1 MSEAPAADKDRSG
14 TERAAILLLTLGEH
28 EAAQV
33 LKHMGA
39 REVQKIG
46 AAMAQLQNVS
56 REEVSGVLSDFSNG
70 VARQTS
76 VGVGVDEFLRN
87 VMTNALGEEKA
98 ANVIERINV
107 GLPNKGLETLKW
119 MDSRSVAEVIHNEHR
134 RSSPSCSPTWNR
146 TWPPMSCRSCLPNL
160 HADVMMRIATSDGVQ
175 PAALSELDEVIEK
188 SFASTSSRTSEL
200 GGERRP
206 PTSSMRW
213 SRPSSPA

>member
-1 MSEAPAADKDRSG
+1 MSDEGVKADDRNG

-28 EAAQV
+28 EAAQG

-46 AAMAQLQNVS
+46 FAMAQLKNVS
-56 REEVSGVLSDFSNG
+56 REEVSGVWSDFSNG

-98 ANVIERINV
+98 ANVIELINV

-119 MDSRSVAEVIHNEHR
+119 MDSRSVAEVIRNEH
-134 RSSPSCSPTWNR
+134 PQI
-146 TWPPMSCRSCLPNL
+146 
-160 HADVMMRIATSDGVQ
+160 IA
-175 PAALSELDEVIEK
+175 
-188 SFASTSSRTSEL
+188 
-200 GGERRP
+200 
-206 PTSSMRW
+206 
-213 SRPSSPA
+213 